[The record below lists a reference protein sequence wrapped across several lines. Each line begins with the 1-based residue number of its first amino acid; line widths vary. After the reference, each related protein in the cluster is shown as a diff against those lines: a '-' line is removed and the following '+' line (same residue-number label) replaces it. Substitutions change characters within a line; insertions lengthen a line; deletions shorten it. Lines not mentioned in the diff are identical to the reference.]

1 VSPSLQLVPLL
12 LAPNLTVIS
21 LGTFKSIH
29 QLTILPA
36 LATRCPALTHIKLTQ
51 SKISQTDQSQTISAF
66 VRGLE
71 YIQALEIDHLGQDGF
86 QHLAYLADLKFLTV
100 GMPGITQADFVSDW
114 NLEPTFAF
122 LQELRLNSA
131 PSQSVLAF
139 IRTLSNSPLAT
150 FHVDI
155 TPPLTASSTR
165 HIYMSVTMYL
175 PRVTLE
181 NLRITSTRTTAAQQ
195 SFPIETPAITVDTIR
210 LLFHFHNI
218 TSLALWPP
226 TGIDVNDEAVLSMA
240 EAFPRL
246 AYLSLSS
253 RAKAHPPRP
262 TLRSLIFLAQ
272 RCPFLEHL
280 EMGLNA
286 SEVPNLDYSLHKRVI
301 QHNLILWDVADSLIK
316 SPLLVARFLSGIF
329 PELIEISTAMQDK
342 WVYDDG
348 VADVLRALWEEV
360 EEALPIC
367 RQMRDEERYWME
379 QDEDSESEDDSVE
392 L

>member
-1 VSPSLQLVPLL
+1 
-12 LAPNLTVIS
+12 
-21 LGTFKSIH
+21 
-29 QLTILPA
+29 
-36 LATRCPALTHIKLTQ
+36 
-51 SKISQTDQSQTISAF
+51 
-66 VRGLE
+66 
-71 YIQALEIDHLGQDGF
+71 
-86 QHLAYLADLKFLTV
+86 
-100 GMPGITQADFVSDW
+100 
-114 NLEPTFAF
+114 
-122 LQELRLNSA
+122 
-131 PSQSVLAF
+131 
-139 IRTLSNSPLAT
+139 
-150 FHVDI
+150 
-155 TPPLTASSTR
+155 
-165 HIYMSVTMYL
+165 MYL

-181 NLRITSTRTTAAQQ
+181 NLRITSTRTTAARQ

-262 TLRSLIFLAQ
+262 TLRSLVFLAQ

-342 WVYDDG
+342 WIYDDG